1 MDKLLG
7 KTLFYILV
15 VLILYFIANPP
26 LGSWSAEIYECFCA
40 ESLSC
45 ISNKFLQ
52 SHLRNVL
59 EHRWGVPLE
68 EYGLGK
74 GREN

>member
-15 VLILYFIANPP
+15 VLILYFIANPT

-45 ISNKFLQ
+45 ISNTFLQ
-52 SHLRNVL
+52 SHLRNVI
-59 EHRWGVPLE
+59 ERRWGVPFG
-68 EYGLGK
+68 EYGLGRRR
-74 GREN
+74 GN